1 MQTATNN
8 WWAQPWE
15 ILLVEYRK
23 YIGALHPLQLAHE
36 LYWEQSKTNSY
47 LGLHGVTDG
56 DVPLDGEGGQ
66 GERRGVHGE
75 ELGVDH
81 EGAARAAP
89 EPHVAQDVIRENLI
103 IIILY

>member
-1 MQTATNN
+1 M
-8 WWAQPWE
+8 
-15 ILLVEYRK
+15 
-23 YIGALHPLQLAHE
+23 
-36 LYWEQSKTNSY
+36 
-47 LGLHGVTDG
+47 TDG

-89 EPHVAQDVIRENLI
+89 EPHVAQDVVRENLI
-103 IIILY
+103 IIISY

>member
-1 MQTATNN
+1 M
-8 WWAQPWE
+8 
-15 ILLVEYRK
+15 
-23 YIGALHPLQLAHE
+23 
-36 LYWEQSKTNSY
+36 
-47 LGLHGVTDG
+47 TDG

-89 EPHVAQDVIRENLI
+89 EPHVAQDVVRENL
-103 IIILY
+103 LMYKYAEW